1 VPKYLAPID
10 LAKNE
15 LRNARIQNLATAPA
29 TPVLGQVYFDT
40 TIGNMFFYDGGTW
53 RAFYQ
58 DTSSPTGAAGGDLTG
73 SYPNPLVA
81 PGAITNAK
89 IAANAGILLSKL
101 AVDPLARANH
111 TGTQLAATISDFDT
125 QVRTSRLDQLSAPTA
140 NVPFNSVRITNLA
153 DPTAAQ
159 DAATKSYVDASSQGL
174 DVKQSVRAAT
184 TANITLN
191 GLQSVD
197 GVSLVAGDR
206 VLVKNQSTASANGI
220 YVAGTGTWTRA
231 TDADT
236 SAKVT
241 PGLFAFAEEG
251 TTNADSG
258 WVLTTDAPITL
269 GTTGLA
275 FSQFSGAG
283 QIVAGGGLTKT
294 GSSIDVVGAAD
305 RITVYADNIDIA
317 ATYAGQASINTL
329 GTITAG
335 VWQGTP
341 IAIAYGGT
349 GATTPA
355 AARTALGTVGK
366 YAITNGGT
374 ATDTVVHNL
383 NTTDVHVQIRQ
394 TADGYMVDADVYV
407 TDANTVTVNYANAQ
421 TANTLRIVVIG

>member
-1 VPKYLAPID
+1 VPKFLAPLD

-29 TPVLGQVYFDT
+29 TPATGQVYFDT
-40 TIGNMFFYDGGTW
+40 STGNAYFYDGGTW

-58 DTSSPTGAAGGDLTG
+58 DTSSPTGSAGGDLTG

-89 IAANAGILLSKL
+89 IANNAAIALSKL

-125 QVRTSRLDQLSAPTA
+125 QVRTSRLDQLAAPTA
-140 NVPFNSVRITNLA
+140 AVAFNSQRLTNLA
-153 DPTAAQ
+153 DPSSAQ
-159 DAATKSYVDASSQGL
+159 DAATKQYVDGVATGL
-174 DVKQSVRAAT
+174 DVKASVRAAT
-184 TANITLN
+184 TATITLN
-191 GLQSVD
+191 GAQTID

-220 YVAGTGTWTRA
+220 YVVASGTWARA
-231 TDADT
+231 TDADS
-236 SAKVT
+236 SAEVT
-241 PGLFAFAEEG
+241 PGLFTFVEEG

-275 FSQFSGAG
+275 FTQFTGAG
-283 QIVAGGGLTKT
+283 QTIAGGGLTKT
-294 GSSIDVVGAAD
+294 GNTFDVGGTAD

-317 ATYAGQASINTL
+317 TTYAGQASINTL

-341 IAIAYGGT
+341 IAVAYGGT

-366 YAITNGGT
+366 YAAGNGGT
-374 ATDTVVHNL
+374 ATDTIVHNL
-383 NTTDVHVQIRQ
+383 NTTDVHVAIRQ
-394 TADGYMVDADVYV
+394 TSDGYLVDADVYV
-407 TDANTVTVNYANAQ
+407 TDANTVTVNYSSAQ